1 MPVGGFSGCQCLLSV
16 GLLCGQLC
24 LLRGTFMESM
34 EVVGNG

>member
-1 MPVGGFSGCQCLLSV
+1 MPVDGFSGCRSSLSV

-24 LLRGTFMESM
+24 LLPGTFMESM